1 MLQYTIWRILQIIPT
16 VIGVTLL
23 VFFLIWLIPGDPAQL
38 LAPDD
43 ASAQDIADIR
53 QALGLDRPLLV
64 QYGDWVW
71 GVVQG
76 DWGTSLYRR
85 RPVLPELMDR
95 LPATLELAL
104 ASMVLSLIIAIPAG
118 VISAIRQNSAVDNV
132 ARVGSLLG
140 LSMPNFWV
148 GIMLI
153 LFFAYYFR
161 WFPASGRGTFAHII
175 LPTITL
181 GTSMMAEVMRV
192 TRSTMLEVI
201 RQDFVRTARAK
212 GLIERIVVYKH
223 ALRNA
228 LISVVTVVGLQ
239 LGFRLGGTVIVEQ
252 VFAYP
257 GVGRLAYQSMLQRDI
272 PLVMGTLL
280 LFALLF
286 LVINVLV
293 DLLYSWLDPRIR
305 YA

>member
-1 MLQYTIWRILQIIPT
+1 MLQYAIWRIVQIIPT
-16 VIGVTLL
+16 VIGVSLL

-38 LAPDD
+38 LASEE

-53 QALGLDRPLLV
+53 EALGLNRPLLV
-64 QYGDWVW
+64 QYGDWMW
-71 GVVQG
+71 GVVRG

-104 ASMVLSLIIAIPAG
+104 ASMLISLVIAVPAG
-118 VISAIRQNSAVDNV
+118 VISAVKQNSWLDNI

-153 LFFAYYFR
+153 LLLAYQFR
-161 WFPASGRGTFAHII
+161 IFPASGRGTWLHVV
-175 LPTITL
+175 LPALTL

-201 RQDFVRTARAK
+201 RQDYIRTARAK
-212 GLIERIVVYKH
+212 GLMSFVVTYKH

-239 LGFRLGGTVIVEQ
+239 LGFRLGGTVIIEQ

-280 LFALLF
+280 LFSLLF
-286 LVINVLV
+286 LLINVLV
-293 DLLYSWLDPRIR
+293 DLIYAWLDPRIH

>member
-1 MLQYTIWRILQIIPT
+1 MLSYIANRLLQLIPT
-16 VIGVTLL
+16 LIGVTLL

-38 LAPDD
+38 LAPEE
-43 ASAQDIADIR
+43 ASAQDVADIR
-53 QALGLDRPLLV
+53 RALGLDRPLIV
-64 QYGDWVW
+64 QYGEWIG
-71 GVVQG
+71 GVVTG

-85 RPVLPELMDR
+85 RPVLPELLDR

-104 ASMVLSLIIAIPAG
+104 ASMVLSIIIAVPAG
-118 VISAIRQNSAVDNV
+118 VLSAVKQNSWGDNI

-153 LFFAYYFR
+153 LLVAYHLR
-161 WFPASGRGTFAHII
+161 WLPASGRGGIEHMI
-175 LPTITL
+175 LPAITL
-181 GTSMMAEVMRV
+181 GTSMMAEVMRI

-201 RQDFVRTARAK
+201 RQDYIRTARAK
-212 GLIERIVVYKH
+212 GLVERVVMYKH
-223 ALRNA
+223 GLRNA
-228 LISVVTVVGLQ
+228 MISVVTVIGLQ
-239 LGFRLGGTVIVEQ
+239 LGYRLGGTVVVEQ

-272 PLVMGTLL
+272 PIVMGTLL
-280 LFALLF
+280 LFSLMF
-286 LVINVLV
+286 LVINLLV
-293 DLLYSWLDPRIR
+293 DLVYGWLDPRIT

>member
-1 MLQYTIWRILQIIPT
+1 MFSYIVNRLLQMIPT
-16 VIGVTLL
+16 LIGVTLL

-38 LAPDD
+38 LAPEE
-43 ASAQDIADIR
+43 ASAQDIEDIR
-53 QALGLDRPLLV
+53 RALGLDRPLIV
-64 QYGDWVW
+64 QYGDWIW

-85 RPVLPELMDR
+85 RAVLPELIDR
-95 LPATLELAL
+95 LPATVELAL
-104 ASMVLSLIIAIPAG
+104 ASMLLSILLAVPAG
-118 VISAIRQNSAVDNV
+118 VLSAVKQNSWGDNL

-140 LSMPNFWV
+140 LSMPNFWI

-153 LFFAYYFR
+153 LLVAYQLR
-161 WFPASGRGTFAHII
+161 WLPVSGRGGIEHMI
-175 LPTITL
+175 LPAITL

-201 RQDFVRTARAK
+201 RQDYIRTARAK
-212 GLIERIVVYKH
+212 GLRENMVVYKH
-223 ALRNA
+223 GLRNA
-228 LISVVTVVGLQ
+228 MISVVTVVGLQ
-239 LGFRLGGTVIVEQ
+239 LGYRLGGTVVVEQ

-280 LFALLF
+280 MFSLLF
-286 LVINVLV
+286 LVINLLV
-293 DLLYSWLDPRIR
+293 DLIYGWLDPRIT

>member
-1 MLQYTIWRILQIIPT
+1 MLQYAIWRIVQIIPT
-16 VIGVTLL
+16 VIGVSLL

-38 LAPDD
+38 LASEE

-53 QALGLDRPLLV
+53 EALGLNRPLIV
-64 QYGDWVW
+64 QYGDWMW
-71 GVVQG
+71 GVVRG

-104 ASMVLSLIIAIPAG
+104 ASMLISLVIAIPAG
-118 VISAIRQNSAVDNV
+118 VISAVKQNSWWDNV

-153 LFFAYYFR
+153 LLLAYQFR
-161 WFPASGRGTFAHII
+161 IFPASGRGTWLHVV
-175 LPTITL
+175 LPALTL

-201 RQDFVRTARAK
+201 RQDYIRTAHAK
-212 GLIERIVVYKH
+212 GLVGFVVTYKH

-239 LGFRLGGTVIVEQ
+239 LGFRLGGTVIIEQ

-286 LVINVLV
+286 LLINVLV
-293 DLLYSWLDPRIR
+293 DLIYAWLDPRIH

>member
-1 MLQYTIWRILQIIPT
+1 MLQYTIYRILQIIPT
-16 VIGVTLL
+16 VIGVSLL

-38 LAPDD
+38 LAPEE
-43 ASAQDIADIR
+43 ASAEDIADIR
-53 QALGLDRPLLV
+53 RSLGLDRPLIV
-64 QYGDWVW
+64 QYGDWIW
-71 GVVQG
+71 GVARG
-76 DWGTSLYRR
+76 DWGISLFRR
-85 RPVLPELMDR
+85 RAVLPELLAR

-104 ASMVLSLIIAIPAG
+104 ASMALSLIVAVPAG
-118 VISAIRQNSAVDNV
+118 VISAVKQNTVWDNI

-153 LFFAYYFR
+153 LLVAYHLR
-161 WFPASGRGTFAHII
+161 WLPASGRGTWLHMI
-175 LPTITL
+175 LPAVTL

-201 RQDFVRTARAK
+201 RQDYIRTARAK
-212 GLIERIVVYKH
+212 GLVENAVTYKH

-239 LGFRLGGTVIVEQ
+239 LGFRLGGTVIIEQ

-280 LFALLF
+280 MFALLF
-286 LVINVLV
+286 LLINVLV
-293 DLLYSWLDPRIR
+293 DLIYAWLDPRIH